1 MRKLI
6 TTPKFDRSL
15 RKFTKRNLELQKKIQ
30 KTLEQMEED
39 VFAANLDTHK
49 LGGSLEGVNSCSC
62 GYDCRILFSILSE
75 RDYANEQDRETE
87 SEVILLL
94 DVGNHDD
101 VY

>member
-1 MRKLI
+1 MRELI

-15 RKFTKRNLELQKKIQ
+15 RKFTKRNLELQRKVQ

-49 LGGSLEGVNSCSC
+49 LGGSLDGINSCSC
-62 GYDCRILFSILSE
+62 GYDCRILFSI
-75 RDYANEQDRETE
+75 EQDPETE
-87 SEVILLL
+87 LEVIILL

>member
-1 MRKLI
+1 MRGLI
-6 TTPKFDRSL
+6 TTPKFERSL

-49 LGGSLEGVNSCSC
+49 LGGSLEGINACSC
-62 GYDCRILFSILSE
+62 GYDCRVLFSI
-75 RDYANEQDRETE
+75 EQDPETE
-87 SEVILLL
+87 CEVIVLL
-94 DVGNHDD
+94 DIGNHDD

>member
-6 TTPKFDRSL
+6 TTPKFNRSL
-15 RKFTKRNLELQKKIQ
+15 RKFTKRNSELRERVQ
-30 KTLEQMEED
+30 KTLEQMIED

-49 LGGSLEGVNSCSC
+49 LGGSLEGINACSC
-62 GYDCRILFSILSE
+62 GYDCRVLFSID
-75 RDYANEQDRETE
+75 RDPETE
-87 SEVILLL
+87 SEVIILL

>member
-1 MRKLI
+1 MRELI

-15 RKFTKRNLELQKKIQ
+15 RKFTNRNLELQRKVQ

-49 LGGSLEGVNSCSC
+49 LGGNLKGINACSC
-62 GYDCRILFSILSE
+62 GYDCRVLFSIK
-75 RDYANEQDRETE
+75 QDPETE
-87 SEVILLL
+87 LEVIILL

>member
-6 TTPKFDRSL
+6 TTPKFNRSL
-15 RKFTKRNLELQKKIQ
+15 RKFTKRNSELRERIQ
-30 KTLEQMEED
+30 KTLEQITED

-49 LGGSLEGVNSCSC
+49 LGGSLDGINACSC
-62 GYDCRILFSILSE
+62 GYDCRVLFSL
-75 RDYANEQDRETE
+75 EQDPETE
-87 SEVILLL
+87 SEVIILL